1 MTSPPAEETSRF
13 GVLVGRPRVWAV
25 AAIHADVRRLEA
37 IHDAIQRRL
46 QPTDG
51 LVYLGNLLG
60 YGSAVME
67 TVEELLSFRR
77 GFIAR
82 QGSFAKDLV
91 YLRGSQEEMWQKL
104 LELQFAPNPREIF
117 DWMLDHGLGSTL
129 AAYGARAQDG
139 IIAARE
145 GPVAITRWTNGIRA
159 AVNGTPGHGSLLTAL
174 RRAAYTDHNE
184 LLFVHAGLD
193 PTRPLNA
200 QRDSFWWGAPGFLEM
215 TEPYSGFHRVVRG
228 FDRQHAGLVETPHA
242 VSLDHGCG
250 FKGKLMAACFTL
262 DGRIVE
268 SFEA

>member
-1 MTSPPAEETSRF
+1 MTSPSTHEASRY
-13 GVLVGRPRVWAV
+13 GVLVSRPRIWAV
-25 AAIHADVRRLEA
+25 ASIHADVKRLEA
-37 IHDAIQRRL
+37 IHDTIQRRL
-46 QPTDG
+46 QPGDG

-60 YGSAVME
+60 YGNAVME
-67 TVEELLSFRR
+67 TVAELLSFRR

-82 QGSFAKDLV
+82 QGSFATDLV

-129 AAYGARAQDG
+129 AAYGARPQDG

-145 GPVAITRWTNGIRA
+145 GPVSITRWTNGIRA
-159 AVNGTPGHGSLLTAL
+159 SVNAAPGHGSLLTAL
-174 RRAAYTDHNE
+174 RRAAYTHYNE

-193 PTRPLNA
+193 PARPLNA

-215 TEPYSGFHRVVRG
+215 AEPYGGFRRVVCG
-228 FDRQHAGLVETPHA
+228 FDRQHAGLVATPYA
-242 VSLDHGCG
+242 LSLDHGCG
-250 FKGKLMAACFTL
+250 FGGKLMAACLTL
-262 DGRIVE
+262 DGQIVE